1 MYITVYSIFAKYYV
15 LITVALFELNVY
27 ITLWPSGLYI
37 CFHGL
42 HESHTN
48 KFISSSSSSSSS
60 READE
65 EEKEEEEEEEE
76 EDGEDEDRRRM
87 RRRSRR
93 RRRRRRS
100 FI

>member
-1 MYITVYSIFAKYYV
+1 MSCCYTNRIHTVYSIFAKYYV

-60 READE
+60 SSPSSNICAKSEWQNLSYNLFVF
-65 EEKEEEEEEEE
+65 KHN
-76 EDGEDEDRRRM
+76 
-87 RRRSRR
+87 
-93 RRRRRRS
+93 
-100 FI
+100 